1 MNFNILLICLL
12 NWFLLIFLPN
22 LKNILLSF
30 CIQIDIE
37 ALNHQMHD
45 HILSRN
51 KEAETEKYFG
61 KVHFYVYFTI

>member
-1 MNFNILLICLL
+1 M
-12 NWFLLIFLPN
+12 FLPN
-22 LKNILLSF
+22 LKNILLSSSV
-30 CIQIDIE
+30 QIDIE

-61 KVHFYVYFTI
+61 KVYFYKHFIT